1 MKEIH
6 FYEGVGSPE
15 GTLTSWRTTKT
26 ALEAKKPVIH
36 TTQMSLLSTSL
47 FTSGYRIFIHPEA
60 NGPFTA
66 YEVRLGSDNLCTARE
81 LKMEHNLF
89 HLWEAGEFRG
99 PVNPHRT
106 PSKEQINTLRESYPQ
121 GARIML
127 TRDMEDPFVPHRQ
140 GEKATVMSVDDLG
153 DIHVRWDSG
162 DSLAILP
169 GIDSF
174 KIIGLRVEKKTG
186 GTAFNSGL
194 FPSVSCPL
202 RLKSDLSLMVFGA
215 SSPTFRRLLLQQMVN
230 GVKLLTQRAASMT
243 PFPRQ
248 TASQA
253 SDNRQ

>member
-174 KIIGLRVEKKTG
+174 KIIGLRVEKRLG
-186 GTAFNSGL
+186 DGIQFGPISIGFLSVAIEIRPISDGL
-194 FPSVSCPL
+194 WGIF
-202 RLKSDLSLMVFGA
+202 A
-215 SSPTFRRLLLQQMVN
+215 HISSPAPTTDGEWCKIADTTGSLDDAISLANRLA
-230 GVKLLTQRAASMT
+230 G
-243 PFPRQ
+243 F
-248 TASQA
+248 
-253 SDNRQ
+253 